1 MSIFSR
7 ISKEA
12 KILIGLTCLAGA
24 SLIWFNFFNQQRQ
37 GSSII
42 SIGSTSTPLNSTRV
56 ITPNSTVQLPTAS
69 SEATVVSPEV
79 ITGSAESAEQSNSD
93 VEVVPVS
100 GNEGTISSLDNE
112 TSTALAPNPEVQ
124 VTDDGAVTAIP
135 DTPVVALETNVT
147 AVAESA
153 PVIQAATEID
163 IAELPFLIVS
173 PPLLVDPTL
182 TPEGTQNTVT
192 PLQAN
197 AQRASVN
204 PFAPLVLTEIIEPTT
219 PADPGLVEVAI
230 PDRPQPIEVT
240 VQDTI
245 VESPPP
251 VLTISPSTRALTAPN
266 MAASTTLRPLP
277 SGSLPTTPS
286 LLRQT
291 LVTPLA
297 NTDSGLNETNNLP
310 SEVTSVTRPSLENAP
325 AIAAPTVSRTSFQ
338 NAAPVTIDSVASS
351 ETPTLLTSPLASL
364 SAEEEENLTNR
375 PDTSSTVIGT
385 SALSRYLRDNNVRFT
400 GSATGPVSVGV
411 FRSALSDR
419 PIVIPLG
426 DTLPD
431 TNFVLASLKG
441 QEAAFKDEEEIKSL
455 ALDLWR

>member
-37 GSSII
+37 GPPII
-42 SIGSTSTPLNSTRV
+42 SIGSTSSPLNSTRV
-56 ITPNSTVQLPTAS
+56 INPNANVQLPTATVA
-69 SEATVVSPEV
+69 ATASVAEENTSA
-79 ITGSAESAEQSNSD
+79 AESSGQATAEI
-93 VEVVPVS
+93 ELTPVS
-100 GNEGTISSLDNE
+100 GNEGSISSLDDE
-112 TSTALAPNPEVQ
+112 AGTALASEVA
-124 VTDDGAVTAIP
+124 VTEGAAVTAIP
-135 DTPVVALETNVT
+135 DIPVVALDPAIT
-147 AVAESA
+147 AVAVSA
-153 PVIQAATEID
+153 PVIQAATEIE

-173 PPLLVDPTL
+173 PPLLVDPSL
-182 TPEGTQNTVT
+182 TTDGIQNTAT
-192 PLQAN
+192 TLQTN

-204 PFAPLVLTEIIEPTT
+204 PFAPLILTEVVAPST
-219 PADPGLVEVAI
+219 PANSGLVEVAI

-240 VQDTI
+240 APDTI

-251 VLTISPSTRALTAPN
+251 VLTISPSTRALTAPILSATN
-266 MAASTTLRPLP
+266 TLRPLP
-277 SGSLPTTPS
+277 SGSLPTAPS

-297 NTDSGLNETNNLP
+297 NTDSPLNGDADLS
-310 SEVTSVTRPSLENAP
+310 SEVSSITRPSLETAP
-325 AIAAPTVSRTSFQ
+325 ALAAPTVSRSTLQ
-338 NAAPVTIDSVASS
+338 NAAAADIDTMTTS
-351 ETPTLLTSPLASL
+351 ELPTLLTAPLASL
-364 SAEEEENLTNR
+364 AAEDESAANR
-375 PDTSSTVIGT
+375 PDTSSTVVGS

-411 FRSALSDR
+411 FRSTLSDR

>member
-1 MSIFSR
+1 M
-7 ISKEA
+7 
-12 KILIGLTCLAGA
+12 
-24 SLIWFNFFNQQRQ
+24 
-37 GSSII
+37 
-42 SIGSTSTPLNSTRV
+42 NS
-56 ITPNSTVQLPTAS
+56 
-69 SEATVVSPEV
+69 
-79 ITGSAESAEQSNSD
+79 
-93 VEVVPVS
+93 
-100 GNEGTISSLDNE
+100 
-112 TSTALAPNPEVQ
+112 
-124 VTDDGAVTAIP
+124 
-135 DTPVVALETNVT
+135 
-147 AVAESA
+147 
-153 PVIQAATEID
+153 
-163 IAELPFLIVS
+163 
-173 PPLLVDPTL
+173 
-182 TPEGTQNTVT
+182 
-192 PLQAN
+192 LQAN

-204 PFAPLVLTEIIEPTT
+204 PFAPLILTEVLEAAPPTNS
-219 PADPGLVEVAI
+219 GLVEVAI

-251 VLTISPSTRALTAPN
+251 VLTLSPSTRALTAPN
-266 MAASTTLRPLP
+266 LATTSTVRPLP

-297 NTDSGLNETNNLP
+297 NTDSGSNVDTGLS
-310 SEVTSVTRPSLENAP
+310 SEVAIITRPSLENAP
-325 AIAAPTVSRTSFQ
+325 AISAPTLSKTNLQNVAAVDIASVST
-338 NAAPVTIDSVASS
+338 P
-351 ETPTLLTSPLASL
+351 ETPTLLTAPLASL
-364 SAEEEENLTNR
+364 RAEEEVIDNR

-411 FRSALSDR
+411 FRSALSDK

>member
-42 SIGSTSTPLNSTRV
+42 SIGSTSSPLNSTRV
-56 ITPNSTVQLPTAS
+56 INPNSTVQLPTAS
-69 SEATVVSPEV
+69 GEPTDITPEA
-79 ITGSAESAEQSNSD
+79 ITGTTEASEQASSD
-93 VEVVPVS
+93 VEVAPVS

-112 TSTALAPNPEVQ
+112 TSTALAPDPEVQ
-124 VTDDGAVTAIP
+124 VSEDAAVTAIP
-135 DTPVVALETNVT
+135 DTPVVALEPSVA

-182 TPEGTQNTVT
+182 TPAATQNTAN

-204 PFAPLVLTEIIEPTT
+204 PFAPLVLTEVIAAPT
-219 PADPGLVEVAI
+219 PADSGLVEVAI

-251 VLTISPSTRALTAPN
+251 VLTISPSTRALTAPSL
-266 MAASTTLRPLP
+266 STTNSLRPLP

-297 NTDSGLNETNNLP
+297 STDSDVNAETGLS
-310 SEVTSVTRPSLENAP
+310 SEVASITRPSLESAP
-325 AIAAPTVSRTSFQ
+325 AVAAPTLSRTSLQ
-338 NAAPVTIDSVASS
+338 NAAPVDIDSVTTSAA
-351 ETPTLLTSPLASL
+351 PTLLTAPLASL
-364 SAEEEENLTNR
+364 TAEEESLANR
-375 PDTSSTVIGT
+375 PDTSSTVVGT

-411 FRSALSDR
+411 FRSALSDK